1 MQNAKNHRRFFP
13 LHHFVLVPIS
23 AVAFVWS
30 LTNLLCNLENWK
42 QELPMF
48 LATFCIV
55 LGAFIS
61 RIYALKNQDR
71 IIRLEMRY
79 RYFDLSGKSFS
90 EKEQQLR
97 LSQII
102 ALRFAGDDELISL
115 VDESI
120 AKKLSNSE
128 IKKSIQNWK
137 EDTRR
142 I

>member
-1 MQNAKNHRRFFP
+1 MQNVNNHRRFFP
-13 LHHFVLVPIS
+13 IYHFVLIPIS
-23 AVAFVWS
+23 ITAFGWS
-30 LTNLLCNLENWK
+30 LTNLGLNLENWK
-42 QELPMF
+42 HELPMC

-120 AKKLSNSE
+120 SKKLSNSE